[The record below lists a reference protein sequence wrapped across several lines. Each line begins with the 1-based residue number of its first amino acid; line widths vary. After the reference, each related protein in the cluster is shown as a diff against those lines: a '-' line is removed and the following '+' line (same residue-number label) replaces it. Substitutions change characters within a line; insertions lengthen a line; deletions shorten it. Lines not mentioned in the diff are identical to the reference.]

1 MGVSTR
7 KKIMVNIT
15 LGIINPRTHI
25 VFDQK
30 KSRIIV
36 NLVDSKLNNSN
47 DRVTQI
53 IIYWYV
59 YKNPT
64 SNIATIAKTEF
75 FGLNSFIK
83 KLYK

>member
-1 MGVSTR
+1 
-7 KKIMVNIT
+7 MVNIT
-15 LGIINPRTHI
+15 LDIINPRTHI

-36 NLVDSKLNNSN
+36 NLVDSKLNKSN
-47 DRVTQI
+47 DKVTQI
-53 IIYWYV
+53 IKYWYV

-75 FGLNSFIK
+75 FGLSSFIK